1 MDIKFT
7 HTGVIPYDEFPEY
20 QEFIILRESERAPL
34 FICKEDDGFRIVDT
48 GGYIGRLEE
57 FIAWEPASLTLP
69 APALVT
75 RRLWLSSANLLD
87 PRGWV
92 FSFYENLRT
101 RVKVWIRDPQ
111 FNHDFFTERKLSLGF
126 GDVFEAVMA
135 RSSNDRTSN
144 EADLFEVYK
153 LRRIG
158 NENEK
163 FRELL
168 DEL

>member
-1 MDIKFT
+1 MEIKFT
-7 HTGVIPYDEFPEY
+7 HTGAIPYDEFPEY
-20 QEFIILRESERAPL
+20 QEFLILRECERSPL
-34 FICKEDDGFRIVDT
+34 FICKEDDGFRIVDG

-57 FIAWEPASLTLP
+57 FIAWEPTSITLP
-69 APALVT
+69 ALALAT
-75 RRLWLSSANLLD
+75 KRLWLTSANLLS

-111 FNHDFFTERKLSLGF
+111 FNRDFFTEQKLSVSP
-126 GDVFEAVMA
+126 GDVFEATMA
-135 RSSNDRTSN
+135 RSSRGCGMH
-144 EADLFEVYK
+144 EVYK
-153 LRRIG
+153 ICRIG

-163 FRELL
+163 LRKLL